1 MGKGKD
7 MDAQLLE
14 LLRLRTFPVAM
25 KLLPE
30 VRDLAERPDYVMDGR
45 FR

>member
-1 MGKGKD
+1 MAKGKD
-7 MDAQLLE
+7 MDARLLE

-30 VRDLAERPDYVMDGR
+30 EQDLAERPDYVMDGR